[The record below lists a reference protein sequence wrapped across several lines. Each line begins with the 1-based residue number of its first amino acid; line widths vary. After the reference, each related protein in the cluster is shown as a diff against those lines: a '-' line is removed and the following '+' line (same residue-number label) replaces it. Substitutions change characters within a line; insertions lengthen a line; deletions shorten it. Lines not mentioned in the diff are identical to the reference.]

1 MPIGQIIGGE
11 YGEVLI
17 RQKSGETIEIG
28 DLLSIDDVIMQ
39 VHDLS
44 YGSLLEDDDLARMS
58 GMQLEGYEETS
69 LMEEEIRNY
78 TFAKA
83 KPLVQIRDEE
93 PKIPKTLPKF
103 FGNLDRVSKDDF
115 HFLEEP
121 ENSLYLGKIRSGTQV
136 LDVPIHINGKKAL
149 SHHILIP
156 ATTGRGKSNLVKVM
170 LWNLIPKEYCG
181 VLVIDPHD
189 EYYGRNEKGAKDHP
203 DSDKKI
209 DYYSTNPPKGGI
221 SLRIN
226 VSVLKP
232 WNLNGIVDLSD
243 AQSQAMYVFYQ
254 HHRDD
259 WLEAILTADSEE
271 ISRYGVQETTLDAL
285 RRKLKLTFDLAV
297 RNGEVRP
304 KGNIF
309 TTEGSESLVDDVV
322 NSIENGKKVILDTS
336 SMPQDKELLIA
347 GIITDRLFKRYKG
360 YKEKGELKEKPTVSI
375 VIEEA
380 PRVLG
385 DKSGR
390 NVFHQIA
397 REGRKFRVGLIAI
410 TQLSSMI
417 PREILANM
425 NTKIILGNEMKS
437 ERDAIIGSAAQDLS
451 KDSKN
456 IASLDK
462 GEAIVSSI
470 FTKFAVPIKI
480 DFFGDV
486 VEDSD
491 EDDGNKKLEF
501 FG

>member
-1 MPIGQIIGGE
+1 MDVGQIIGGE
-11 YGEVLI
+11 YGDVWI

-28 DLLSIDDVIMQ
+28 DLLSIDDVILQ
-39 VHDLS
+39 VHDLM
-44 YGSLLEDDDLARMS
+44 YGSLLESDDLAMMS
-58 GMQLEGYEETS
+58 GMQLEGYEETN
-69 LMEEEIRNY
+69 LIEEEIRNY
-78 TFAKA
+78 ITAKA
-83 KPLVQIRDEE
+83 KPLVHVKDGD
-93 PKIPKTLPKF
+93 PKIPKILPKF
-103 FGNLDRVSKDDF
+103 FGNLSRVGEEDF
-115 HFLEEP
+115 SFMEEP
-121 ENSLYLGKIRSGTQV
+121 DNSLYLGKVRSGSHT
-136 LDVPIHINGKKAL
+136 LEVPVHVNGKKAL

-181 VLVIDPHD
+181 ILVIDPHD
-189 EYYGRNEKGAKDHP
+189 EYYGRNELGAKDHP
-203 DSDKKI
+203 DFRDKVE
-209 DYYSTNPPKGGI
+209 YYSTNPPKGGY

-226 VSVLKP
+226 LNVLKP
-232 WNLNGIVDLSD
+232 WNLQGIIDITE
-243 AQSQAMYVFYQ
+243 AQSQAMYVF
-254 HHRDD
+254 HTIHRDR
-259 WLEAILTADSEE
+259 WLERLVTADAEE
-271 ISRYGVQETTLDAL
+271 AKSHGINEATLDAL
-285 RRKLKLTFDLAV
+285 KRKLKLTFDLSV
-297 RNGEVRP
+297 REGEVRP
-304 KGNIF
+304 RGNIF
-309 TTEGSESLVDDVV
+309 VTDGSESLVKDIVM
-322 NSIENGKKVILDTS
+322 SIENGKKVILDTS

-347 GIITDRLFKRYKG
+347 GIITDNLFKRYKRH
-360 YKEKGELKEKPTVSI
+360 KEKGELEDKPTVSI

-385 DKSGR
+385 ERAGR
-390 NVFHQIA
+390 NVFHKIA

-437 ERDAIIGSAAQDLS
+437 EREAIIGSAAQDLS

-480 DFFGDV
+480 DLFDDV
-486 VEDSD
+486 VG
-491 EDDGNKKLEF
+491 DDGKEEKQLEF

>member
-1 MPIGQIIGGE
+1 MPIGQIVGGE

-17 RQKSGETIEIG
+17 RQKSGRTIEIG
-28 DLLSIDDVIMQ
+28 DLLAIDDLILQ
-39 VHDLS
+39 VLDLE
-44 YGSLLEDDDLARMS
+44 YGSLLEQNDIERMS
-58 GMQLEGYEETS
+58 GMELEGYEETA

-78 TFAKA
+78 IYAKA
-83 KPLVQIRDEE
+83 KPLVRIKDGAPRI
-93 PKIPKTLPKF
+93 PKILPPF
-103 FGNLDRVSKDDF
+103 FGNLERVDKEDFEFLDD
-115 HFLEEP
+115 P
-121 ENSLYLGKIRSGTQV
+121 QDSLYLGKVRSGSQV
-136 LDVPIHINGKKAL
+136 LEVPIYINGKEAL

-170 LWNLIPKEYCG
+170 LWNLIPKSYAG
-181 VLVIDPHD
+181 LLIIDPHD

-203 DSDKKI
+203 EAGKKI
-209 DYYSTNPPKGGI
+209 EYYSTDPPSGGYH
-221 SLRIN
+221 LRIN
-226 VSVLKP
+226 LSILRP
-232 WNLNGIVDLSD
+232 WDLRGIVEITE
-243 AQSQAMYVFYQ
+243 AQNQALYVYYGKYGK
-254 HHRDD
+254 D
-259 WLEAILTADSEE
+259 WLENLLTSSLDEADSH
-271 ISRYGVQETTLDAL
+271 GVRETTLSAL
-285 RRKLKLTFDLAV
+285 KRKLRLAFDLSV
-297 RNGEVRP
+297 KNEEVRP
-304 KGNIF
+304 NGNIF
-309 TTEGSESLVDDVV
+309 VNKGSEALVRDIA
-322 NSIENGKKVILDTS
+322 NSIEDGKKVILDTS
-336 SMPQDKELLIA
+336 SLPEDKELLIA
-347 GIITDRLFKRYKG
+347 GIITDRIFKNYKS
-360 YKEKGELKEKPTVSI
+360 YKEKGELEDKPTAGI

-385 DKSGR
+385 EKAGR

-397 REGRKFRVGLIAI
+397 REGRKFRVGLIAV

-480 DFFGDV
+480 DLFEDL
-486 VEDSD
+486 VEEERGS
-491 EDDGNKKLEF
+491 EKKLEF

>member
-1 MPIGQIIGGE
+1 MPIGQIVGGE

-28 DLLSIDDVIMQ
+28 DLLSIDDLILQ
-39 VHDLS
+39 ILDLE
-44 YGSLLEDDDLARMS
+44 YGSLLEQNDIERMS
-58 GMQLEGYEETS
+58 GMELEGYEETS

-78 TFAKA
+78 IYAKA
-83 KPLVQIRDEE
+83 KPLVRIKNGE
-93 PKIPKTLPKF
+93 PKIPKVLPPF
-103 FGNLDRVSKDDF
+103 FGSLERVDKEDF
-115 HFLEEP
+115 EFLEEP
-121 ENSLYLGKIRSGTQV
+121 EDSLYLGKVRSGSRV
-136 LDVPIHINGKKAL
+136 LDVPIHINGKEAL

-170 LWNLIPKEYCG
+170 LWKLIPEEYAG
-181 VLVIDPHD
+181 LLVIDPHD
-189 EYYGRNEKGAKDHP
+189 EYYGRNGIGAKDHP
-203 DSDKKI
+203 KAGKRV
-209 DYYSTNPPKGGI
+209 DYYSTDPPAGGYN
-221 SLRIN
+221 LRIN
-226 VSVLKP
+226 LSILRP
-232 WNLNGIVDLSD
+232 WNLQGIVELSD
-243 AQSQAMYVFYQ
+243 AQNQALYVYYS
-254 HHRDD
+254 HYGKN
-259 WLEAILTADSEE
+259 WLEAILTSDSDEADMH
-271 ISRYGVQETTLDAL
+271 GVKETTLDTL
-285 RRKLKLTFDLAV
+285 KRKLKLTFDLAV
-297 RNGEVRP
+297 KNGEVRAR
-304 KGNIF
+304 GNLF
-309 TTEGSESLVDDVV
+309 VNQGSERLVKDIVEGVED
-322 NSIENGKKVILDTS
+322 GKKVILDTS
-336 SMPQDKELLIA
+336 SMPENKELLIA
-347 GIITDRLFKRYKG
+347 GIITDRIFKDYKD
-360 YKEKGELKEKPTVSI
+360 YKEKGELDQKPTVGI

-385 DKSGR
+385 DRAGR

-397 REGRKFRVGLIAI
+397 REGRKFRVGLVAI

-480 DFFGDV
+480 DLFEDV
-486 VEDSD
+486 VE
-491 EDDGNKKLEF
+491 EDKGSEKKLEF